1 MINTEQGLVLIS
13 GCGHAGIINTMEH
26 IVKQTQVENVFTAI
40 GGFHLVNADDKHL
53 AWTAEKLKSFGL
65 ENLMGA
71 HCTGINSLYTLRGLL
86 NADRKN
92 VVVGSV
98 VDEFSL
104 KNGVRPGGIAR

>member
-1 MINTEQGLVLIS
+1 
-13 GCGHAGIINTMEH
+13 
-26 IVKQTQVENVFTAI
+26 
-40 GGFHLVNADDKHL
+40 
-53 AWTAEKLKSFGL
+53 
-65 ENLMGA
+65 MGA